1 METARRIMA
10 VLAAAGHEAY
20 IVGGAVRD
28 LLCDVQPKDIDIAT
42 DAVPAD
48 IMALAGGQ
56 GWKAVPVGAAFGVVA
71 IVADGRTYEVATFR
85 SECYGADSHR
95 PAAVTLGV
103 SLAEDLARRDFT
115 INAMAMDSGGTIV
128 DLFRGQEDL
137 AAGIIRTVGR
147 PEERFAEDGLRMF
160 RAARFAARLGFVL
173 ASDTY
178 RAIPA
183 NLGRVSGLSV
193 ERVRAEIEKTLQA
206 EFAAQGLAIM
216 MQTGLL
222 AARCQVKER
231 GQARSVHVI
240 EELCHLEGLA
250 QNPRYHRLDAWQH
263 TLAVVALTP
272 REPVLRWAAL
282 LHDVAKGWPA
292 VRTVNREGR
301 PSDPGHDKAGAAA
314 AGEILDRLR
323 VERSLRERVAWLIRH
338 HLVFPAAERAA
349 VLKWLKR
356 LTGEFKTAEPFKA
369 ALSQLFALHK
379 ADRLGGH
386 TQPDLAGLEAV
397 QTIAQILL
405 DEVPF
410 FVSQLALSG
419 REIAARLGSGAAVGL
434 FQQDLLIRIQ
444 SGQLLND
451 HNTLLAALEA
461 RVRRLQRNQLKEN
474 SGQE

>member
-10 VLAAAGHEAY
+10 VLAAAGYEAY

-28 LLCDVQPKDIDIAT
+28 LLRGVSPKDIDIAT

-48 IMALAGGQ
+48 IMAVAGGQ

-71 IVADGRTYEVATFR
+71 IVAEGRTYEVATFR
-85 SECYGADSHR
+85 TERYGADSHR

-115 INAMAMDSGGTIV
+115 INAMAMDSGGAII
-128 DLFRGQEDL
+128 DRFGGQEDL

-147 PEERFAEDGLRMF
+147 PEARFAEDGLRLF
-160 RAARFAARLGFVL
+160 RAARFAAQLGFAL

-178 RAIPA
+178 SAIPA
-183 NLGRVSGLSV
+183 SLGRVNGLSV
-193 ERVRAEIEKTLQA
+193 ERVRMEVEKTLQA

-222 AARCQVKER
+222 AARCQAREQ
-231 GQARSVHVI
+231 GQAHAVPVI
-240 EELCHLEGLA
+240 EELCHLDGLA

-292 VRTVNREGR
+292 VRTVNREGQ
-301 PSDPGHDKAGAAA
+301 PADPGHDKAGAAA
-314 AGEILDRLR
+314 AAAILDRLR
-323 VERSLRERVAWLIRH
+323 AERPLRERVAWLIRH
-338 HLVFPAAERAA
+338 HLLFPAAERAA

-356 LTGEFKTAEPFKA
+356 LTGEFTAAEQFKA

-386 TQPDLAGLEAV
+386 TEPDLAGLEAV
-397 QTIAQILL
+397 QTIARALL

-419 REIAARLGSGAAVGL
+419 REIAAKLGSGAAVGL
-434 FQQDLLIRIQ
+434 FQQDLLMRIQ
-444 SGQLLND
+444 SGQLVND
-451 HNTLLAALEA
+451 HNTLLAALAA
-461 RVRRLQRNQLKEN
+461 RVRRLQRRQFTEN
-474 SGQE
+474 PDQE